1 MRHDAFH
8 FAFWRTRVRPGAR
21 PPQSCPPARA
31 GARKRQ
37 LIPML
42 PSSAFP
48 PPVADIVPT
57 APMQLS
63 DEDAQLSVEAFLHKT
78 CDGLVRDVLASA
90 ESASNRLRASFRAE
104 KASILSAYDAAAAAS
119 KPSAASSSRAG
130 AGAAPPGSLSATGPG
145 ASASADAA
153 PGGAAGPAGGAATEA
168 KAAAPAKTTR
178 WNVRAKVMS
187 GPHAGIDTVLRP
199 RQRRLVPKFGRS
211 TGQQFVK
218 NGISL
223 PEDDE
228 VSTTHAKLEARGGA
242 VWVTDLDSTNGSIL
256 DGASMPPGEPLPLPH
271 QCILRVGQ
279 SDIHLTME
287 PAE

>member
-1 MRHDAFH
+1 
-8 FAFWRTRVRPGAR
+8 
-21 PPQSCPPARA
+21 
-31 GARKRQ
+31 
-37 LIPML
+37 
-42 PSSAFP
+42 
-48 PPVADIVPT
+48 
-57 APMQLS
+57 MQLS
-63 DEDAQLSVEAFLHKT
+63 DEDAELSVEAFLHKT

-104 KASILSAYDAAAAAS
+104 KASILSAYDAAASAAKAAS
-119 KPSAASSSRAG
+119 ATSARAGAAAAQSGSSSAAASSTAHLDS
-130 AGAAPPGSLSATGPG
+130 AATSGS
-145 ASASADAA
+145 
-153 PGGAAGPAGGAATEA
+153 AGPAGEAATEA
-168 KAAAPAKTTR
+168 RADVPARVTR
-178 WNVRAKVMS
+178 WNVRAKVMT

-223 PEDDE
+223 PDDDE

-256 DGASMPPGEPLPLPH
+256 DGSSMPPGEPLPLPQ